1 MPPVGFE
8 SMIWVSERPQTYALE
23 RAATRTGLYSYLPFH
38 FSCLFFLFVY
48 YKLQSIQL
56 DRVISKSEVR
66 KDREAGT
73 IHRWFTGVVLL
84 S

>member
-1 MPPVGFE
+1 MYVCSGF
-8 SMIWVSERPQTYALE
+8 
-23 RAATRTGLYSYLPFH
+23 LYNFYLKHFPFYEE
-38 FSCLFFLFVY
+38 LFFIVHR
-48 YKLQSIQL
+48 KLQSTQL

-66 KDREAGT
+66 KGREAGI